1 MYIPIT
7 FLGAQNDCI
16 ECQFSSSLLPDGIT
30 WNKVNDEWVY
40 LKIPVG
46 KSLRFTTK
54 NGVSSRAKMLLVG
67 GGGYAQSY
75 GTYATGGGGGGQV
88 IFKDFGIQPDIEYF
102 VSSSAVGGRSL
113 SQTGG
118 SSTFIQNYVPDPV
131 NWTQDIAVGGDSN
144 TTSTGGDS
152 GNGFTG
158 GTSNGKPAGGGG
170 AGSTSNG
177 FDATGP
183 GNQGYGGNAGSGS
196 IIPSPFNSVVGNII
210 AGGGPGDGTNSYGTY
225 EPGGNP
231 NAYGQGASGAS
242 GTGNGKDGVAFL
254 FFPISGCETGSRENL
269 DFKAEGGTTGTFF
282 SGSVQYKYHAFTN
295 EIEAIGGQETFNVTQ
310 GITKEAK
317 TMVIGS
323 GAGSSAYWLDE
334 YIALDEPIV
343 QWYQTGG
350 GAGAGGVKI
359 SEDVTLWGNSNLI
372 TVHTGGE
379 KFSNGDVAKINFFP
393 TFADFDNA
401 ADGGGRG
408 AYDSDGS
415 YTPSTGNAN
424 GGGSGGGGYYFVDN
438 TGAGATGEG
447 LGSSGGD
454 GKSDDIVFYRYGG
467 GGGGGAS
474 STGSD
479 ADRTNPSFPNNA
491 FAKGGSGYDLRN
503 TFWSFL
509 TGSVFTN
516 YHEVGQ
522 GGSGSAGHYAT
533 VPYQLGNPR
542 PALTASGD
550 SNTNDND
557 GSGASPNVNGGGN
570 SGIVIIT
577 YPISGSI
584 TNS

>member
-16 ECQFSSSLLPDGIT
+16 ECEFSSSLLPDGIT

-40 LKIPVG
+40 LKIPNG
-46 KSLRFTTK
+46 KSLRFTSK

-67 GGGYAQSY
+67 GGGYSQAFNVNPLNPSDSS
-75 GTYATGGGGGGQV
+75 TGGGGAGEV
-88 IFKDFGIQPDIEYF
+88 VFKDFGVQPNIEYF
-102 VSSSAVGGRSL
+102 ASSSASGGTIT

-118 SSTFIQNYVPDPV
+118 SSTFIQNYVADPV

-144 TTSTGGDS
+144 TNQTGGDS

-158 GTSNGKPAGGGG
+158 GLGIGGGTISAGGGG
-170 AGSTSNG
+170 AGSTADG
-177 FDATGP
+177 QDAYDTPGVPNSKTG
-183 GNQGYGGNAGSGS
+183 GDGGAGYT
-196 IIPSPFNSVVGNII
+196 IPSPFNSVVGNII
-210 AGGGPGDGTNSYGTY
+210 AGGGPGRGYGGSDGSY
-225 EPGGNP
+225 
-231 NAYGQGASGAS
+231 ASGVSDNAHGNG
-242 GTGNGKDGVAFL
+242 GTVGNGKAGVVFL
-254 FFPISGCETGSRENL
+254 FFPISGCETGSREDL
-269 DFKAEGGTTGTFF
+269 DFKAEGGTTGTFY

-359 SEDVTLWGNSNLI
+359 TEDVTLWGNSNVI

-393 TFADFDNA
+393 TFADFDNT

-424 GGGSGGGGYYFVDN
+424 TGGSGGGGYYYVDN

-454 GKSDDIVFYRYGG
+454 GYSSNHGG

-479 ADRTNPSFPNNA
+479 AKSTAPYNPNNA
-491 FAKGGSGYDLRN
+491 FAKGGSGYDLQN

-516 YHEVGQ
+516 YHEVAQ
-522 GGSGSAGHYAT
+522 GGSGSAGWYAT
-533 VPYQLGNPR
+533 VDYVLGNPR
-542 PALTASGD
+542 PALTA
-550 SNTNDND
+550 
-557 GSGASPNVNGGGN
+557 
-570 SGIVIIT
+570 
-577 YPISGSI
+577 
-584 TNS
+584 